1 MNHVQKRR
9 TEDIQIAQG
18 QSAKHLNQFHS
29 EVQNSESDKKR
40 AEIID
45 WLSPINFFSVKPKF
59 SRRDSLEPGSGFSP
73 IQNSRN
79 GKLKLAKF
87 FGAAESL
94 VPAKRSLR
102 EHDEAISLPYPHYPD
117 SSVVVNDLKKRN
129 YAQNVAVACIYLNH
143 KEKDFHNALVAVLD
157 FFWASGAMRDSNSF
171 EGKIDPVFLVRE
183 PAWGPICQ
191 DTVADQIRGSPYSS
205 RVWQGLPS
213 SVKVP
218 WLAVL
223 RRRFLATS
231 DTSASQPSS
240 SAKVAEFGGAAG
252 KDT

>member
-45 WLSPINFFSVKPKF
+45 WLSPINFFQRQAEIF
-59 SRRDSLEPGSGFSP
+59 STRQSGTGEWLLADS
-73 IQNSRN
+73 NSRN

-117 SSVVVNDLKKRN
+117 SSVVVNDLKRETMPRMSP
-129 YAQNVAVACIYLNH
+129 LR
-143 KEKDFHNALVAVLD
+143 
-157 FFWASGAMRDSNSF
+157 AS
-171 EGKIDPVFLVRE
+171 
-183 PAWGPICQ
+183 
-191 DTVADQIRGSPYSS
+191 T
-205 RVWQGLPS
+205 
-213 SVKVP
+213 
-218 WLAVL
+218 
-223 RRRFLATS
+223 
-231 DTSASQPSS
+231 
-240 SAKVAEFGGAAG
+240 
-252 KDT
+252 